1 MKAYDERE
9 NLKMCTSTEVDEL
22 EFKESVAI
30 AEGAKW
36 TDTMYQIIQYI
47 KHSSEND
54 VSFTD
59 INQTFPYI

>member
-36 TDTMYQIIQYI
+36 TDTMYQII
-47 KHSSEND
+47 
-54 VSFTD
+54 
-59 INQTFPYI
+59 